1 MKQLRKTLSLL
12 CALAML
18 LACLSIPALAEEAA
32 FAGGSGTAD
41 DPWQIETVEQ
51 LAYLASTV
59 NDGSKSGYMGASFVL
74 TADLDMTGVE
84 WTPIGNMNDMENHTT
99 LFLGSFDG
107 QGHTV
112 SNLTYENDQFIV
124 GAGLFGISVGEIKN
138 VNMENAVVRCTN
150 AGSMAVGSLVGYSM
164 GSVTGCSVTN
174 ADVLGNNCTGGLIG
188 GDVGPVTDCSATNV
202 TVTVIGDNDF
212 SEGLVQCDVAECG
225 GLLIGGGFG
234 GSVINCTA
242 QGTVKAEGN
251 EPVGMGGIGGCLE
264 MMDVISNCTA
274 DVTIVSAQGGHAIG
288 GLCGFAGTHSNGH
301 VAEESEGV
309 VTTNYPGIIENCIV
323 NVKIDAPE
331 ATHVGGLVGTGLY
344 YYGEETAFAVSS
356 CTVNGEIVAV
366 TPGALAGRAEG
377 CTFENCTLNVTMNGE
392 ALPEI
397 GATDRMYESAD
408 Q

>member
-1 MKQLRKTLSLL
+1 MKQLRKILSLL
-12 CALAML
+12 CALAL
-18 LACLSIPALAEEAA
+18 VCLSVSALAEETA
-32 FAGGSGTAD
+32 FAGGSGTAE

-59 NDGSKSGYMGASFVL
+59 NDGSKSGYPGAYFVL
-74 TADLDMTGVE
+74 TADLDMTGVD
-84 WTPIGNMNDMENHTT
+84 WTPIGNMADMENYTT
-99 LFLGSFDG
+99 LFLGTFDG

-138 VNMENAVVRCTN
+138 VNVENAVVHCTD
-150 AGSMAVGSLVGYSM
+150 AGSMAIGSLVGYSM
-164 GSVTGCSVTN
+164 GSVTNCAVTN

-188 GDVGPVTDCSATNV
+188 GDMGPVTNCSATNV

-212 SEGLVQCDVAECG
+212 TEGLVQCDVAECG

-234 GSVINCTA
+234 GSIVNCTA
-242 QGTVKAEGN
+242 QGTVRAEGN

-264 MMDVISNCTA
+264 MMDTISNCTA
-274 DVTIVSAQGGHAIG
+274 DVTIVSAKGGHAIG
-288 GLCGFAGTHSNGH
+288 GLCGFAGTHSNST
-301 VAEESEGV
+301 VAEAGEGV
-309 VTTNYPGIIENCIV
+309 VTANYPGIIENCTV
-323 NVKIDAPE
+323 TVTIDAPE

-344 YYGEETAFAVSS
+344 YYGEETAFAVSN
-356 CTVNGEIVAV
+356 CTVNGEITAV

-377 CTFENCTLNVTMNGE
+377 CTFENCVLNVTMNGE

-397 GATDRMYESAD
+397 GTTDRMYESAD

>member
-1 MKQLRKTLSLL
+1 MKQLREILSLF
-12 CALAML
+12 CALAL
-18 LACLSIPALAEEAA
+18 VCLSVSALAEEKA
-32 FAGGSGTAD
+32 FAGGSGTAE

-51 LAYLASTV
+51 LAYLSSTV
-59 NDGSKSGYMGASFVL
+59 NDGSKSGYPGAYFVL
-74 TADLDMTGVE
+74 TADLDMTGVD
-84 WTPIGNMNDMENHTT
+84 WTPIGNMVDMENYTT
-99 LFLGSFDG
+99 LFLGTFDG

-138 VNMENAVVRCTN
+138 VNVENAVVHCTDP
-150 AGSMAVGSLVGYSM
+150 GSMAIGSLVGYSM
-164 GSVTGCSVTN
+164 GSVTNCAVTN

-188 GDVGPVTDCSATNV
+188 GDVGPVTNCSATNV

-212 SEGLVQCDVAECG
+212 TEGLVQCDVAECG

-234 GSVINCTA
+234 GSIVNCTA
-242 QGTVKAEGN
+242 QGTVRAEGN

-264 MMDVISNCTA
+264 MMDTISNCTA
-274 DVTIVSAQGGHAIG
+274 DVTIVSAKGGHAIG
-288 GLCGFAGTHSNGH
+288 GLCGYAGTHSNST
-301 VAEESEGV
+301 VAEAGEGV
-309 VTTNYPGIIENCIV
+309 VTANYPGIIENCTV
-323 NVKIDAPE
+323 TVKIDAPE

-344 YYGEETAFAVSS
+344 YYGEETAFAVSN
-356 CTVNGEIVAV
+356 CTVNGEITAV

-377 CTFENCTLNVTMNGE
+377 CTYENCVLNVTMNGE

-397 GATDRMYESAD
+397 GTTDRMYESAD

>member
-12 CALAML
+12 CVLAMA
-18 LACLSIPALAEEAA
+18 LACLSAPALAEETA

-41 DPWQIETVEQ
+41 DPWQIETIEQ
-51 LAYLASTV
+51 LAYLAATV
-59 NDGSKSGYMGASFVL
+59 NDGSKSGYPGAYFAL
-74 TADLDMTGVE
+74 TADLDMTGVD
-84 WTPIGNMNDMENHTT
+84 WTPIGNMADMENYTT
-99 LFLGSFDG
+99 LFLGTFDG

-112 SNLTYENDQFIV
+112 SNFTYENDQFIV

-138 VNMENAVVRCTN
+138 VNIENAVVHCTEAN
-150 AGSMAVGSLVGYSM
+150 SMAVGSLVGYSM

-174 ADVLGNNCTGGLIG
+174 ADVVGNNCTGGLIG
-188 GDVGPVTDCSATNV
+188 GDMGPVTDCAAMNV

-212 SEGLVQCDVAECG
+212 SEGLVQCDIAECG

-234 GSVINCTA
+234 GTITNCTA

-251 EPVGMGGIGGCLE
+251 EPVGMGGVGGCLE
-264 MMDVISNCTA
+264 MMDSITNCTA

-288 GLCGFAGTHSNGH
+288 GLCGYAGTHSNGQ
-301 VAEESEGV
+301 VAAETEGV
-309 VTTNYPGIIENCIV
+309 VTTNYPGIIENCTV
-323 NVKIDAPE
+323 TVKIDAPE

-344 YYGEETAFAVSS
+344 YYGEETAFAVKN
-356 CTVNGEIVAV
+356 CTVSGEISAI
-366 TPGALAGRAEG
+366 TPGALDGRAEG
-377 CTFENCTLNVTMNGE
+377 CTFGSCPLTMTTNGE

-397 GATDRMYESAD
+397 GTTDRMYESAD